1 MHINYIRRINMEKF
15 IYVDNSATTKINS
28 QVLVKMMPYLTDYYG
43 NASTTYN
50 LGKKS
55 KEAVD
60 ESRRIIAHILKVN
73 PKEIYFTTSG
83 TQADNLA
90 ILGFARANK
99 NRGNHIITSCIEH
112 KAILNSCKELEK
124 EGFDVTYLPV
134 DNYGKIDADIL
145 KKEIRKDTILISIM
159 YVNNEI
165 GTIQNIKEL
174 ASIAK
179 ENNIVFHTD
188 AVQAAPHIPLI
199 VDNVDMLSISGH
211 KFGAPKGVGALYIK
225 DGISI
230 NNISYGGGQENG
242 LLPGTENVSNIV
254 GIAEAYR
261 LTNKDLPKI
270 QIKER
275 ALYNYLLSNLKQI
288 KGFILNGSESDS
300 INSVINFSIENVD
313 MVKLK
318 LYLEMNGIYL
328 SAGSACNSGSTELS
342 HVLKAIGSS
351 NSGLRI
357 SINYLNT
364 MYEMNYILEKIK
376 NCVKLFQ

>member
-1 MHINYIRRINMEKF
+1 MEKF

-55 KEAVD
+55 KEALD

-112 KAILNSCKELEK
+112 KAILNSCKELEN

-134 DNYGKIDADIL
+134 DKYGKIDADTL